1 MPFEMAICCSSG
13 RGKASVLWLMACYVY
28 FKWWRVPLLSSYG
41 DFRSKLLAA
50 LLVYRTLS
58 FYYSILFLSREW
70 LKLVSHTN
78 LYSFTSTLVS
88 RFFKELEK
96 KHEQNIVIDDITD
109 IVCKHSQ
116 SSFDPY
122 ITYCSNEVYQQRTL
136 QRLVW
141 VTEQSHTYTLLS
153 YHSWIWSNM
162 AVPLLPRPSS
172 LFSPSAASASLFP
185 YSSKNPTFKEVLTRI
200 EGHPDCRNLPMIS
213 FLILPMQRITRLPLL
228 MDVSA
233 LKTYSRASLGITRL
247 PLAQQFV
254 YLCCPC

>member
-1 MPFEMAICCSSG
+1 MPFEMAICCCSG

-141 VTEQSHTYTLLS
+141 VTEQSHTYMLLS

>member
-1 MPFEMAICCSSG
+1 MPFEMAICCCSG

-50 LLVYRTLS
+50 LLVFRTLS

-70 LKLVSHTN
+70 LNLVSHTN

-96 KHEQNIVIDDITD
+96 KHEHNIVIDDITD

-141 VTEQSHTYTLLS
+141 VTEQSHTHTYLIIPGFDPTWLFHLS
-153 YHSWIWSNM
+153 LDQVHFFHP
-162 AVPLLPRPSS
+162 VLHLPPY
-172 LFSPSAASASLFP
+172 LP

-233 LKTYSRASLGITRL
+233 LKTYSSTSLGITRL

>member
-1 MPFEMAICCSSG
+1 MPFEIAICCCSG
-13 RGKASVLWLMACYVY
+13 RGKASVLWLMAFCVY

-41 DFRSKLLAA
+41 DFRSMLSAA
-50 LLVYRTLS
+50 VLVYRTLS

-78 LYSFTSTLVS
+78 LYSFTSTSVS

-141 VTEQSHTYTLLS
+141 VTEQAITHTY
-153 YHSWIWSNM
+153 
-162 AVPLLPRPSS
+162 A
-172 LFSPSAASASLFP
+172 
-185 YSSKNPTFKEVLTRI
+185 
-200 EGHPDCRNLPMIS
+200 
-213 FLILPMQRITRLPLL
+213 LILSFVDLIQHGCSTFASTKFTFFTQRCICLL
-228 MDVSA
+228 IPIQLQESN
-233 LKTYSRASLGITRL
+233 I
-247 PLAQQFV
+247 
-254 YLCCPC
+254 